1 MSEIVEDIF
10 SPENFNK
17 YFREAGASR
26 PEKGESL
33 CIFRSPAELVESN
46 VKEDV
51 VDHMLQSGFGAQHGI
66 QVLMKNCSMSYDNA
80 LKICK
85 EMCKDLMVMD
95 KKDVLSK
102 PYKFV
107 FEKMYYAKKEH
118 VPMDPRW
125 EVVTLKMVNLVEKKL
140 EDNI

>member
-1 MSEIVEDIF
+1 MSEIVEDVF

-17 YFREAGASR
+17 YFREAGISR

-51 VDHMLQSGFGAQHGI
+51 VDHMLHSGFGAQHGI

-85 EMCKDLMVMD
+85 EMCKDLMGMD
-95 KKDVLSK
+95 KKDVLAK
-102 PYKFV
+102 PYKFI

-125 EVVTLKMVNLVEKKL
+125 EAVTLKMVNLVEKKL